1 MAKHKGGRPTVF
13 TPDVLHKLE
22 SAFSMG
28 CSDKEACLLA
38 DISMTA
44 LYKYQEKRPA
54 FTERKALLKEKP
66 TLKARGTV
74 LQALGIAE
82 HAEWY
87 LERKAKHEFS
97 TRSDVSLTGADGG
110 PLKIEIISYKE

>member
-1 MAKHKGGRPTVF
+1 MARKKTGRPTVI
-13 TPDVLHKLE
+13 TEEVLRKLE
-22 SAFSMG
+22 GAFSMG
-28 CSDKEACLLA
+28 CGDREACLLA

-44 LYKYQEKRPA
+44 LYSYQERHPA

-66 TLKARGTV
+66 ILKARGTV
-74 LQALGIAE
+74 LQALSIPE
-82 HAEWY
+82 HAEWF

-110 PLKIEIISYKE
+110 PLKIEIVSYKE